1 MLGLVLAR
9 ARSRDERGKKRPQE
23 GNCHPDNR
31 NNEPTQDYSEKI
43 KQNSVNLQKAKKTRS
58 LIGCTLQGKRHKD
71 FTQHYLTGSIKFL
84 VLWKIIVLEQ
94 EVKNNP
100 KRV

>member
-43 KQNSVNLQKAKKTRS
+43 KQNGVNLQKEKKTRS
-58 LIGCTLQGKRHKD
+58 LIFDGFHKHFD
-71 FTQHYLTGSIKFL
+71 VVENNCSSTRSQEQPKETVGQIGG
-84 VLWKIIVLEQ
+84 VLD
-94 EVKNNP
+94 
-100 KRV
+100 